1 MKYSLIIPALLVL
14 SLNSYAEEA
23 DTEMWDRVNEYSE
36 YANEC
41 TLYLSGSYYHLEGSD
56 KSGEQLAA
64 EACLKFIMGYWGMV
78 SGGIVHSVVNTHP
91 DVRKSHRG
99 ASNVMYLRAT
109 YMMMVEKLFP
119 EAHIEAEEE
128 EEEKTNPTM

>member
-1 MKYSLIIPALLVL
+1 
-14 SLNSYAEEA
+14 
-23 DTEMWDRVNEYSE
+23 MWDRVNEYSE

-56 KSGEQLAA
+56 KPGEQLAA
-64 EACLKFIMGYWGMV
+64 EACLKFIMGYWSMV

-99 ASNVMYLRAT
+99 ARNVMYMRAT

-119 EAHIEAEEE
+119 EAHIEAEKEE
-128 EEEKTNPTM
+128 PEEGDTKTIM